1 MKWSLFFSLAFML
14 VFMVGCASK
23 KIKPE
28 NVHVEVVQKSSI
40 SIDTARTKLLAH
52 ECHFKKN
59 IEAPI
64 APGTGAEETRLLIG
78 LRNKTAEEGGNAVI
92 SSLLP
97 YSDGKKTYAKGMIYS
112 CPEDHSTEHVQ
123 LNFSPNQFANG
134 SDS

>member
-1 MKWSLFFSLAFML
+1 MKPIKIIFCILLML
-14 VFMVGCASK
+14 LLSCAGK
-23 KIKPE
+23 KIRGE

-64 APGTGAEETRLLIG
+64 APGTGSEETRLLIG

-97 YSDGKKTYAKGMIYS
+97 YTDGKKTYAKGMIYY
-112 CPEDHSTEHVQ
+112 CPEDHSTDHVQ
-123 LNFSPNQFANG
+123 LIVPSQFK
-134 SDS
+134 S